1 MPFLRSDL
9 RVWLAITLFLVPL
22 RSGSATLPEGDEAW
36 ARRAENVDGQLAHP
50 AQIEVAIVAYRQVVA
65 TEPSHPEGRWK
76 LLRAL
81 HYAIDFT
88 SLSEERKHSF
98 TVEAIAL
105 ARSAEAILD
114 SVEHSDSDRAR
125 LYFWSAVAFGVRAR
139 NVGPL
144 TIVREGIAGRMHQYA
159 LRSMA
164 LDATVDRGG
173 AQRLLSRL
181 HASVPRLPLI
191 SGWVDRSQILPLAR
205 QAVELDTAHL
215 GNRLILAQALLE
227 QSSERSAEA
236 RRMLKQITA
245 TEPGH
250 NNRVEYL
257 AIQRQARVK
266 LGEIVGVKP

>member
-144 TIVREGIAGRMHQYA
+144 TIVREGSAGRKGNSARKGSVDHIMGRFERLA
-159 LRSMA
+159 LRGSLRCRVYTFA
-164 LDATVDRGG
+164 LFSTTHGTLARRARLAPTRCQRATTLGRE
-173 AQRLLSRL
+173 
-181 HASVPRLPLI
+181 RLP
-191 SGWVDRSQILPLAR
+191 VTRC
-205 QAVELDTAHL
+205 
-215 GNRLILAQALLE
+215 
-227 QSSERSAEA
+227 
-236 RRMLKQITA
+236 
-245 TEPGH
+245 
-250 NNRVEYL
+250 
-257 AIQRQARVK
+257 
-266 LGEIVGVKP
+266 

>member
-22 RSGSATLPEGDEAW
+22 RSGSATLEAW

-105 ARSAEAILD
+105 ARSG
-114 SVEHSDSDRAR
+114 
-125 LYFWSAVAFGVRAR
+125 VA
-139 NVGPL
+139 PPWW
-144 TIVREGIAGRMHQYA
+144 
-159 LRSMA
+159 
-164 LDATVDRGG
+164 TVMGF
-173 AQRLLSRL
+173 
-181 HASVPRLPLI
+181 
-191 SGWVDRSQILPLAR
+191 R
-205 QAVELDTAHL
+205 Q
-215 GNRLILAQALLE
+215 QALVDVI
-227 QSSERSAEA
+227 SR
-236 RRMLKQITA
+236 
-245 TEPGH
+245 
-250 NNRVEYL
+250 N
-257 AIQRQARVK
+257 
-266 LGEIVGVKP
+266 